1 MAQRE
6 DRVSGCFGRKNLA
19 TMHAAGRAVDGRATT
34 IDASGARRRARR
46 RGSSGPGLAA
56 RGQRRRADFGHG
68 LLAALVGLIAGCS
81 GEPAGAPVAG
91 NATPEPVRGAMV
103 PASTRDVPLLHGP
116 PGLSLAADAGQAP
129 SPRPAVHEE
138 PPTSATPKDPQP
150 TDPRA
155 VPPGTSAQVARVF
168 QRLPV
173 AIHDG
178 PPLGAIGE
186 TGIHVDKI
194 WLGSSYVKDG
204 CAGEA
209 STFSLAKHEQVNVCF
224 RVVHAR
230 EEEAVEV
237 EWVKDGAPFRR
248 RAVNIPDLHAYR
260 SRAWLVLR
268 REYIGSWQARVLSA
282 DQAPLATIAFTVTP

>member
-1 MAQRE
+1 M
-6 DRVSGCFGRKNLA
+6 
-19 TMHAAGRAVDGRATT
+19 
-34 IDASGARRRARR
+34 
-46 RGSSGPGLAA
+46 
-56 RGQRRRADFGHG
+56 
-68 LLAALVGLIAGCS
+68 GLIAGCS
-81 GEPAGAPVAG
+81 GESAGAPVAG
-91 NATPEPVRGAMV
+91 EATPEPGRGAMV
-103 PASTRDVPLLHGP
+103 PASTRDMP
-116 PGLSLAADAGQAP
+116 SLAADAGPGP
-129 SPRPAVHEE
+129 SPRPAVHEA
-138 PPTSATPKDPQP
+138 PPASPEAAPPS
-150 TDPRA
+150 DPRA
-155 VPPGTSAQVARVF
+155 VPANTPPHVARVF

-194 WLGSSYVKDG
+194 WLGSAYEKDG
-204 CAGEA
+204 CSGEA
-209 STFSLAKHEQVNVCF
+209 ATFSLATHEQVNVCF

-282 DQAPLATIAFTVTP
+282 DQATLATIAFTVTP